1 MSEELNKYEK
11 KHEEHTKYIENYSNF
26 VDTLVE
32 FQSLHVDYMQK
43 QSLRK
48 KAALKKVLKRL
59 RFIIK
64 EMETS
69 SLRRKYESRKN
80 QLLIDTQEIINNKEE
95 TNE

>member
-1 MSEELNKYEK
+1 
-11 KHEEHTKYIENYSNF
+11 
-26 VDTLVE
+26 
-32 FQSLHVDYMQK
+32 MQK

-48 KAALKKVLKRL
+48 KAALKKVLKRM
-59 RFIIK
+59 RVIIK

-80 QLLIDTQEIINNKEE
+80 QLLIDSQEIINNKEE